1 MKNKEMK
8 VKAMSMA
15 VAMSMVVGLCPSTIF
30 AATGSQTAKDGTYTK
45 TAHVARTAEDD
56 ENEDEWNEYDVEVSL
71 KVEDGKFSAI
81 TVTPGEG
88 YNAESDSYFAKAVS
102 KSKGIQKMLVGKA
115 ATEDTING
123 WDSVSGAT
131 RTSKAV
137 KEAALAAIKS
147 ANEEVTVDTTKLEA
161 AITAAEALKEA
172 DYTADSWSAMQT
184 KLTAAKAA
192 LTAKES
198 QSAVDTAADELNTA
212 VGNLKKAQA
221 EETKYIVMNVP
232 YNAFYEAY
240 NLTDKA
246 VWEVEDGVDAVS
258 TATTNK
264 FKGTTGLAKGTYNN
278 GKYIMGVTL
287 PVVVSAED
295 YAKLNTS
302 LTESD
307 DYYFTTLDSEPE
319 AYSKLTVNKDGSY
332 SFSKV
337 SDAKVSNKYLSV
349 TDLDLNAGYGDYQVT
364 IDGLGTKDGMKVGEN
379 ETKEYTLYG
388 AILNTTAGKS
398 YGMTSLENLWV
409 GTKKPNVEIA
419 WSIKEGQGLKRGHGA
434 GDPFY
439 QFSDMNGA
447 TLKSV
452 TLITS
457 LGVIDVPCDI
467 ILDKY
472 YEGDLSGLTYAL
484 ENDSKELSISGI
496 PSDLKDVK
504 ISVSGGLATDK
515 EVKNGKVEL
524 DKAPNAGTQY
534 TITISS
540 SNYPD
545 ITRTTSTPIT
555 KDEKTELQKW
565 IDKAVKTEGYE
576 ENADLKEHV
585 QEAEEM
591 LKNKEALSYDAEEL
605 IGELTEKVKATYTSV
620 EASATLKGNKL
631 EIALQDKELAD
642 FENPTYTLSYR
653 QGRGM
658 TTFASGKL
666 ENLKVELEKDPTVG
680 TDYTLTIVS
689 DNYQDIKT
697 TVKASEDKTITTTEL
712 EAAIAKAE
720 ALKEADY
727 TADSWSAMQTKL
739 TAAKA
744 ALTAKESQSAV
755 DTAADE
761 LNTAVKALKKAE
773 VAKETYVLMNIPYSE
788 FYAADQ
794 VAGADSVSS
803 ATKAKTRSTLAA
815 GSYHVNSDGTDIT
828 GITYPVKISDA
839 SVLKNY
845 TQITDDSK
853 LSITVNIKGKETTT
867 EYNGKDALFES
878 ANYSYYILSET
889 PSYYKEATVNADGSL
904 SFSEVKGATAQKL
917 SDASIDFTTDTKY
930 GDYELDVNGLPKT
943 VNTVYGVVISTK
955 EGDNYGL
962 RHLENIWKKTKLAW
976 STGFV
981 TTSHGNTLDSKDYEK
996 MMGQTINKITYYTDN
1011 GIYEIGA
1018 DQYVPV
1024 KFNGTV
1030 AAENADVESGKVNL
1044 TVEGLPG
1051 DYQAEYTVEG
1061 LEDVQVKDGVLTY
1074 KTKGAEIGKY
1084 TLKVS
1089 DKSGK
1094 YADLTTDFEL
1104 TKEAVP
1110 VVFNNES
1117 AALVAAEG
1125 YAAEDVT
1132 SYVKKIKSVTVDGTE
1147 YAATGKRAVKIIKE
1161 DGTIDTT
1168 AAPFKDAENGHG
1180 FKISVK
1186 ATGYAKD
1193 YEFTYTLSQES
1204 EYTYAYVGLSW
1215 AEYWADENV
1224 QAAGDTSSS
1233 DAKDSKGESDK
1244 GAFDTVTRA
1253 TVNHGLHRGS
1263 FQCNAVIK
1271 AENGKEYAVEYWTDG
1286 TTAVLTDGSKI
1297 TFNRGEIT
1305 EESGATTKMTEY
1317 DVLGLKYVPVKVK
1330 TSDLDALKASYR
1342 VIENGSELAGG
1353 YSEKNLVSYTGLV
1366 ANVTENTNGL
1376 KTATKN
1382 EDGSFSFSARVN
1394 NGSESGIKDQAL
1406 KTAPTAEEAGLKV
1419 KEASGSYG
1427 EFLRVDLTG
1436 NYGDLGSNLQTV
1448 TWTYYGDDSTYTNVK
1463 ATYGTKFAADN
1474 WMHKAMGIQ
1483 LGLTDSLRCKLP
1495 EGTDGTGYWTITLT
1509 ALGYNDVTYK
1519 FQATEEN
1526 IVKESEDKTITTTEL
1541 EAAIAKAEA
1550 LKEAEYTAESWASM
1564 QMELQEAKDELK
1576 NPKTQATVDE
1586 AVSHLNAAVEAL
1598 VKKEEPAAV
1607 DTSSLEKVI
1616 SDAAALKEADY
1627 TVDSWKALQSALTDA
1642 KSALNAKESQE
1653 KVDKATDA
1661 LNTAIKALVKNGN
1674 QAGSQNGSA
1683 TPTVTKKAGTT
1694 TDGSASKG
1702 TSGSKAAKTG
1712 DPANVLGLLGLAF
1725 SSLGAGVGGFA
1736 WKRKRK

>member
-15 VAMSMVVGLCPSTIF
+15 VAMSMVIGLCPSTIF

-45 TAHVARTAEDD
+45 TAHVTRTEDD
-56 ENEDEWNEYDVEVSL
+56 EWEEYDVEVSL
-71 KVEDGKFSAI
+71 KVEDGKFSEI
-81 TVTPGEG
+81 TVTPKEG
-88 YNAESDSYFAKAVS
+88 YDEENASYFKKAYS
-102 KSKGIQKMLVGKA
+102 KPKGFKTKLEGQA
-115 ATEDTING
+115 ATEDTINS
-123 WDSVSGAT
+123 WDTVSSAT
-131 RTSKAV
+131 CTSDAIK
-137 KEAALAAIKS
+137 KAALEAIQSAPAAG
-147 ANEEVTVDTTKLEA
+147 ETVTIDTAKLES
-161 AITAAEALKEA
+161 AITAAEKLTES

-184 KLTAAKAA
+184 KLTVAKAA
-192 LTAKES
+192 LK
-198 QSAVDTAADELNTA
+198 
-212 VGNLKKAQA
+212 
-221 EETKYIVMNVP
+221 
-232 YNAFYEAY
+232 
-240 NLTDKA
+240 
-246 VWEVEDGVDAVS
+246 
-258 TATTNK
+258 
-264 FKGTTGLAKGTYNN
+264 
-278 GKYIMGVTL
+278 
-287 PVVVSAED
+287 
-295 YAKLNTS
+295 
-302 LTESD
+302 
-307 DYYFTTLDSEPE
+307 
-319 AYSKLTVNKDGSY
+319 
-332 SFSKV
+332 
-337 SDAKVSNKYLSV
+337 
-349 TDLDLNAGYGDYQVT
+349 
-364 IDGLGTKDGMKVGEN
+364 
-379 ETKEYTLYG
+379 
-388 AILNTTAGKS
+388 
-398 YGMTSLENLWV
+398 
-409 GTKKPNVEIA
+409 
-419 WSIKEGQGLKRGHGA
+419 
-434 GDPFY
+434 
-439 QFSDMNGA
+439 
-447 TLKSV
+447 
-452 TLITS
+452 
-457 LGVIDVPCDI
+457 
-467 ILDKY
+467 
-472 YEGDLSGLTYAL
+472 
-484 ENDSKELSISGI
+484 
-496 PSDLKDVK
+496 
-504 ISVSGGLATDK
+504 
-515 EVKNGKVEL
+515 
-524 DKAPNAGTQY
+524 
-534 TITISS
+534 
-540 SNYPD
+540 
-545 ITRTTSTPIT
+545 
-555 KDEKTELQKW
+555 
-565 IDKAVKTEGYE
+565 
-576 ENADLKEHV
+576 
-585 QEAEEM
+585 
-591 LKNKEALSYDAEEL
+591 
-605 IGELTEKVKATYTSV
+605 
-620 EASATLKGNKL
+620 
-631 EIALQDKELAD
+631 
-642 FENPTYTLSYR
+642 
-653 QGRGM
+653 
-658 TTFASGKL
+658 
-666 ENLKVELEKDPTVG
+666 
-680 TDYTLTIVS
+680 
-689 DNYQDIKT
+689 
-697 TVKASEDKTITTTEL
+697 
-712 EAAIAKAE
+712 
-720 ALKEADY
+720 
-727 TADSWSAMQTKL
+727 
-739 TAAKA
+739 
-744 ALTAKESQSAV
+744 AKESQSAV

-788 FYAADQ
+788 FYAADK

-803 ATKAKTRSTLAA
+803 ATKAKTRSKLVA

-853 LSITVNIKGKETTT
+853 LSITVNMKGKETTT
-867 EYNGKDALFES
+867 EYNGKDALFQS
-878 ANYSYYILSET
+878 ASYSYYILSET
-889 PSYYKEATVNADGSL
+889 PSYYKEATVNADGSF

-930 GDYELDVNGLPKT
+930 GDYELDVNGLADT

-962 RHLENIWKKTKLAW
+962 RHLENIWKKKELAW

-981 TTSHGNTLDSKDYEK
+981 TTSHGNTLNSKDYEK

-1011 GIYEIGA
+1011 GIYEIDA
-1018 DQYVPV
+1018 DQYVPI

-1030 AAENADVESGKVNL
+1030 AAENADVKSGKVNV

-1104 TKEAVP
+1104 TTEAVP

-1132 SYVKKIKSVTVDGTE
+1132 SYVKKIESVTVDGTE
-1147 YAATGKRAVKIIKE
+1147 YAAKGKRAVKIIKE

-1168 AAPFKDAENGHG
+1168 AAPFKNAENGHG

-1215 AEYWADENV
+1215 AEYWAAENV

-1305 EESGATTKMTEY
+1305 EESGATTKMKEY

-1366 ANVTENTNGL
+1366 ANVTENTNSL

-1406 KTAPTAEEAGLKV
+1406 KTAPTAEEAGLTV
-1419 KEASGSYG
+1419 KEANGSYG
-1427 EFLRVDLTG
+1427 EFLRVDLTR

-1448 TWTYYGDDSTYTNVK
+1448 TWTYYGDDSTYTNAK

-1483 LGLTDSLRCKLP
+1483 LGLTDSLRCTLP

-1526 IVKESEDKTITTTEL
+1526 IVKASENEKITTTEL

-1550 LKEAEYTAESWASM
+1550 LKEADYTAESWASM

-1598 VKKEEPAAV
+1598 VKAEGDKKEEPTAV

-1616 SDAAALKEADY
+1616 SNAAALKEADY
-1627 TVDSWKALQSALTDA
+1627 TADSWKALQSALTDA

-1661 LNTAIKALVKNGN
+1661 LNKAIKALVKNGN

-1694 TDGSASKG
+1694 TNGSASKG

>member
-147 ANEEVTVDTTKLEA
+147 ANEAVTVDTTKLEA
-161 AITAAEALKEA
+161 AITA
-172 DYTADSWSAMQT
+172 
-184 KLTAAKAA
+184 
-192 LTAKES
+192 
-198 QSAVDTAADELNTA
+198 
-212 VGNLKKAQA
+212 
-221 EETKYIVMNVP
+221 
-232 YNAFYEAY
+232 
-240 NLTDKA
+240 
-246 VWEVEDGVDAVS
+246 
-258 TATTNK
+258 
-264 FKGTTGLAKGTYNN
+264 
-278 GKYIMGVTL
+278 
-287 PVVVSAED
+287 
-295 YAKLNTS
+295 
-302 LTESD
+302 
-307 DYYFTTLDSEPE
+307 
-319 AYSKLTVNKDGSY
+319 
-332 SFSKV
+332 
-337 SDAKVSNKYLSV
+337 
-349 TDLDLNAGYGDYQVT
+349 
-364 IDGLGTKDGMKVGEN
+364 
-379 ETKEYTLYG
+379 
-388 AILNTTAGKS
+388 
-398 YGMTSLENLWV
+398 
-409 GTKKPNVEIA
+409 
-419 WSIKEGQGLKRGHGA
+419 
-434 GDPFY
+434 
-439 QFSDMNGA
+439 
-447 TLKSV
+447 
-452 TLITS
+452 
-457 LGVIDVPCDI
+457 
-467 ILDKY
+467 
-472 YEGDLSGLTYAL
+472 
-484 ENDSKELSISGI
+484 
-496 PSDLKDVK
+496 
-504 ISVSGGLATDK
+504 
-515 EVKNGKVEL
+515 
-524 DKAPNAGTQY
+524 
-534 TITISS
+534 
-540 SNYPD
+540 
-545 ITRTTSTPIT
+545 
-555 KDEKTELQKW
+555 
-565 IDKAVKTEGYE
+565 
-576 ENADLKEHV
+576 
-585 QEAEEM
+585 
-591 LKNKEALSYDAEEL
+591 
-605 IGELTEKVKATYTSV
+605 
-620 EASATLKGNKL
+620 
-631 EIALQDKELAD
+631 
-642 FENPTYTLSYR
+642 
-653 QGRGM
+653 
-658 TTFASGKL
+658 
-666 ENLKVELEKDPTVG
+666 
-680 TDYTLTIVS
+680 
-689 DNYQDIKT
+689 
-697 TVKASEDKTITTTEL
+697 
-712 EAAIAKAE
+712 AE

-788 FYAADQ
+788 FYAADK

-853 LSITVNIKGKETTT
+853 LSITVNMKGKEKTT

-878 ANYSYYILSET
+878 ASYSYYILSET
-889 PSYYKEATVNADGSL
+889 PSYYKEATVNADGSF

-930 GDYELDVNGLPKT
+930 GDYELDVNGLPDT

-962 RHLENIWKKTKLAW
+962 RHLENIWKKKELAW

-981 TTSHGNTLDSKDYEK
+981 TTSHGNTLNSKDYEK

-1011 GIYEIGA
+1011 GIYEIDA
-1018 DQYVPV
+1018 DQYVPI

-1030 AAENADVESGKVNL
+1030 AAENADVKSGKVNV

-1051 DYQAEYTVEG
+1051 DYQAEYTVKG
-1061 LEDVQVKDGVLTY
+1061 LEDVQVKEGVLTY

-1089 DKSGK
+1089 DKSRK
-1094 YADLTTDFEL
+1094 YADLKTDFEL
-1104 TKEAVP
+1104 TTEAVP
-1110 VVFNNES
+1110 VVFNSES

-1125 YAAEDVT
+1125 YAADDVT

-1168 AAPFKDAENGHG
+1168 AAPFKNAENGQE
-1180 FKISVK
+1180 FKITVK

-1193 YEFTYTLSQES
+1193 CEFTYTVAQES

-1215 AEYWADENV
+1215 AEYWAAENV

-1382 EDGSFSFSARVN
+1382 ENGSFSFSARVN

-1406 KTAPTAEEAGLKV
+1406 KTAPTAEKAGLTV

-1448 TWTYYGDDSTYTNVK
+1448 TWTYYGDDSTYTNAK

-1526 IVKESEDKTITTTEL
+1526 IVKASEDKTITTTNL

-1586 AVSHLNAAVEAL
+1586 AVSHLNAAIEAL
-1598 VKKEEPAAV
+1598 VKIEEPAAV
-1607 DTSSLEKVI
+1607 DTSSLEKAI

-1653 KVDKATDA
+1653 KVDKATDK
-1661 LNTAIKALVKNGN
+1661 LNSAIKALVKNGK
-1674 QAGSQNGSA
+1674 QDGSHNGSA